1 MTPDPSDL
9 LRRAEFGLSCSDAA
23 EALRRERYA
32 RRVRAEFAAL
42 RADPQGWQAYLS
54 EADLTAVADGVDYS
68 RNVLIATGS

>member
-1 MTPDPSDL
+1 MTPDATNL

-23 EALRRERYA
+23 EALCRERYA

-42 RADPQGWQAYLS
+42 RADPQAWQAYLS
-54 EADLTAVADGVDYS
+54 EADLTAVADGVDYL